1 MVTARAVKVGA
12 ARGNERIYC
21 HTEQAKTVE
30 KPVFRQKGYRADAF
44 FKVMVTGNEFLKPL

>member
-44 FKVMVTGNEFLKPL
+44 FKVMVTGNEFP